1 MRLEDYIKIIGEET
15 VAQIHAAAQPLRE
28 QSVLHI
34 NATYHGGGVAEM
46 LRTIVPLMNEI
57 GLDADWSLLYG
68 EPELFRTTKKIHNGI
83 QGEKVELT
91 DNVLLHQQDVRPVY
105 PDLSRHGDRS

>member
-1 MRLEDYIKIIGEET
+1 MRLEDYIEIIEEET

-46 LRTIVPLMNEI
+46 L
-57 GLDADWSLLYG
+57 
-68 EPELFRTTKKIHNGI
+68 
-83 QGEKVELT
+83 Q
-91 DNVLLHQQDVRPVY
+91 
-105 PDLSRHGDRS
+105 RSSH